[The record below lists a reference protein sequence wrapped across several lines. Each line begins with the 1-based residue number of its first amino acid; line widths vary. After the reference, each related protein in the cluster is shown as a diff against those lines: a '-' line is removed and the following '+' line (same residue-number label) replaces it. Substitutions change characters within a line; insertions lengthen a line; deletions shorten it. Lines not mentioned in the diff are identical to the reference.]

1 MINSAEKRKIMKLAV
16 IFPGIGYHTDKPL
29 LYYAKKLAKSYGYE
43 VVEVPYRNF
52 PKNVKGSSGKMK
64 EAFYSALA
72 QAEAILKDVEF
83 ARYEQILFVSKSVGT
98 VVAGAFAEMHHL
110 NTHNIFYTPVELTF
124 QFVQGDGIVFHGT
137 DDPWAESALVK
148 QACSERKLPLY
159 ITEGA
164 NHSLET
170 GDVLTDLKN
179 MRIIMEQS
187 REYIEK
193 IGVMI

>member
-1 MINSAEKRKIMKLAV
+1 MKLAV

-43 VVEVPYRNF
+43 VVEVLYKNF
-52 PKNVKGSSGKMK
+52 PENVKGSSGKMQ

-83 ARYEQILFVSKSVGT
+83 DRYEQILFISKSVGT
-98 VVAGAFAEMHHL
+98 VTAGAFAGIYHL
-110 NTHNIFYTPVELTF
+110 NIHNIFYTPLEPTF
-124 QFVQGDGIVFHGT
+124 QFIQGDGIVFHGT
-137 DDPWAESALVK
+137 DDPWAETALVK
-148 QACSERKLPLY
+148 QACIERNLPLY

-193 IGVMI
+193 IG